1 MKVFSYQTLKEAQK
15 NISEKNWNSF
25 FSRIAKTFHKGSPV
39 ELGIFYYFKGRIY
52 KSSKPWNDE
61 NIFKKDSGW
70 RSLDIVHEDAWQELR
85 KNNPELPNTDWMTL
99 PRGRVYF
106 DGREFVVNVDPVL
119 EEIPNFKN
127 LVISAFNLPPE
138 GTAKESGAD
147 QRITRFDFDQ
157 FYSYTEDKEVWI

>member
-1 MKVFSYQTLKEAQK
+1 MFSYRNLKEAQE
-15 NISEKNWNSF
+15 NISERNWTSF

-39 ELGIFYYFKGRIY
+39 ELGIFYYFRGKIY

-61 NIFKKDSGW
+61 KIFKKDSGW

-85 KNNPELPNTDWMTL
+85 REYPELPNTDWMAL

-106 DGREFVVNVDPVL
+106 EGREFVVNVDPVL
-119 EEIPNFKN
+119 ETIDGFKS
-127 LVISAFNLPPE
+127 LVLSAFNLPPE

-147 QRITRFDFDQ
+147 QRITRFDFEP
-157 FYSYTEDKEVWI
+157 FYSYSENPEIWR